1 MLYGLLCASLES
13 GILLYSCRYEASF
26 GFGATGKDE
35 YQLASTLFAIYTA
48 TERTLEFT
56 SRGETSLH
64 FCKDERAGLL
74 MVVFAH
80 ADFSTR
86 AARDLV
92 GRACAVVAAH
102 GLSTTHSPRQSTLKE
117 IRRELDAQHAE
128 TLRRLFDKVKPT
140 LCRNSRFVSALLV
153 LDTDEVPAATA
164 ARAPV
169 EPQSAKSS
177 SATPRKKWFWS
188 FRRKVGDAEEQPP
201 QQAKR
206 AIRSLTLWRDSL
218 VLWRDEEEGKAP
230 VGSDAEELARLWL
243 AEAPA
248 GALQRGAVELGGA
261 FELVGL
267 YGLALLRD
275 KGKAKKEEDEVE
287 AEDVR
292 DFCLFARFC
301 LENRLQP

>member
-1 MLYGLLCASLES
+1 MIYGLMCVSLES

-26 GFGATGKDE
+26 GLGSGAAGKDE
-35 YQLASTLFAIYTA
+35 YQLASTLFAIYTT

-56 SRGETSLH
+56 SLGETSLH
-64 FCKDERAGLL
+64 LCKDERAGLL

-80 ADFSTR
+80 ADFSTG
-86 AARDLV
+86 ATRDLV
-92 GRACAVVAAH
+92 GRACAIVAAH

-140 LCRNSRFVSALLV
+140 LCRNSRFLAALLV
-153 LDTDEVPAATA
+153 LDIDEMAASA
-164 ARAPV
+164 SRAPA

-177 SATPRKKWFWS
+177 AATSTRKKWSLS
-188 FRRKVGDAEEQPP
+188 FRRKVEGAEEQPP

-230 VGSDAEELARLWL
+230 VGSDAEKLARAWL
-243 AEAPA
+243 AGAPA

-275 KGKAKKEEDEVE
+275 KGKGDEDG
-287 AEDVR
+287 AEDIR

-301 LENRLQP
+301 LENRLQS